1 MRIGLEDLNVRKQL
15 VDGLDVKKH
24 LDIGL
29 KSLRQGNVSN
39 QAVFSEQV
47 SLFIL
52 PVRDI
57 CLCGVLAALVG
68 GALLTEVP
76 RPNSWSMCM
85 CVYVCVRVCVFVHVN
100 STSFIGG
107 VHAHR
112 QDTRTKHSTH
122 SHVLHTQTHTHS
134 ATRDNTHKHTHAQ
147 AQTQTHA
154 KTMPVSNLHP
164 LL

>member
-85 CVYVCVRVCVFVHVN
+85 CVYVCVRENVYVHV
-100 STSFIGG
+100 
-107 VHAHR
+107 
-112 QDTRTKHSTH
+112 
-122 SHVLHTQTHTHS
+122 HVLEYDCADVYICTCLFVGVG
-134 ATRDNTHKHTHAQ
+134 
-147 AQTQTHA
+147 
-154 KTMPVSNLHP
+154 VSKLCVHV
-164 LL
+164 